1 MYYLDFYA
9 QDYYD
14 AINIQFTDG
23 NYIWTGMSS
32 VSVGT
37 FLEGSIYEIDA
48 ELAKY
53 ENIIATDAS
62 EKQAWEDLKNST
74 EDDSTLGEPTFTYSE
89 AVVADANL
97 KYEGYKA
104 LRNAVIV
111 MYNYCSTASAHF
123 YEDSAYVLL
132 NSAFSHKTIEKS
144 NNAASN
150 VVWTETA
157 LADAMNGVTAET
169 LQAYRLSVKE
179 GSKTPQG
186 VSVLGASLVLNAGT
200 DIRCYMQIDASV
212 MQNLTFKVN
221 GRVVTPVRHSGNLY
235 YVLIDNLSA
244 IELKMM
250 FEISV
255 TDGVDTFT
263 LSYGAFSY
271 MYNVLNDPSATAEMV
286 NIAKSMW
293 LYADEVEKA
302 YKVIVNLGNNSGT
315 DNGTDNE
322 NTESGEETNDE
333 EVNGDDNV

>member
-1 MYYLDFYA
+1 M
-9 QDYYD
+9 
-14 AINIQFTDG
+14 
-23 NYIWTGMSS
+23 
-32 VSVGT
+32 
-37 FLEGSIYEIDA
+37 
-48 ELAKY
+48 
-53 ENIIATDAS
+53 
-62 EKQAWEDLKNST
+62 
-74 EDDSTLGEPTFTYSE
+74 
-89 AVVADANL
+89 
-97 KYEGYKA
+97 
-104 LRNAVIV
+104 
-111 MYNYCSTASAHF
+111 
-123 YEDSAYVLL
+123 LL

-271 MYNVLNDPSATAEMV
+271 MYNVLNDPSATVEMV